1 MIIRTVFQVLS
12 ITNTFQTIFI
22 ASRMAEASR
31 LERRASYVEVCSVD
45 PKLHS
50 DIIWNFVYQINCSRL
65 H

>member
-50 DIIWNFVYQINCSRL
+50 DIIGLVF
-65 H
+65 